1 MKKVIV
7 IGSPGAGKSTFARK
21 LQKATGLPLYYLD
34 QIWHR
39 PDRTT
44 ISPEKFDS
52 ILAEIL
58 TRDTWIIDGNYG
70 RTLEMRIKACD
81 TVFLLDFPLDVCLAG
96 VENRIG
102 QKREDMPWIE
112 ETFDEEFR
120 RYIEEFSDTQL
131 PKIYR
136 LLEQYGQD
144 RTIKIFHSRAQ
155 ADHYIQND

>member
-34 QIWHR
+34 QIWHC

-44 ISPEKFDS
+44 ILPEQFDS

-155 ADHYIQND
+155 TDHYIQNY